1 MSTMESRKTGR
12 RAALHRAGFRF
23 RLHYRSLPGTPDL
36 VFPGR
41 KKVIF
46 VPRVLLASPQVPEG
60 IIEVAAV

>member
-1 MSTMESRKTGR
+1 MDTMTQATRSALMARIQSRDTKPEKVLR
-12 RAALHRAGFRF
+12 SALHRAGFRF

-46 VPRVLLASPQVPEG
+46 VHG
-60 IIEVAAV
+60 CF